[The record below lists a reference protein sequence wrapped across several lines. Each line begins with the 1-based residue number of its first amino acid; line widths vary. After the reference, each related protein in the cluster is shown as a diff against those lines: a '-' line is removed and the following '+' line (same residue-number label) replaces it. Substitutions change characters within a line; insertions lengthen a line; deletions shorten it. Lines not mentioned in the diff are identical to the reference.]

1 MRFGGGSTGN
11 SRRHP
16 ALRWLAAALFLV
28 ALARPALA
36 ASSAAPQAIVLV
48 GGSGDLA
55 TRLLQP
61 AFLQLEKNGRLPA
74 GLQIVAV
81 GRDAGMTDAGYRAL
95 VRSKI
100 AELKVPHDPAT
111 LDALVNRLTFVS
123 GAIDDRAV
131 ARQVRAK
138 LAQVAPGARPTY
150 YFAVPPK
157 VVAGGV
163 EALHDEHM
171 LDDAKVVVEK
181 PIGSDARTARQVNA
195 LLHKYLR
202 PEQVFRM
209 DHYLGKQGARDITSI
224 QRDPRFAGVFDK
236 AVVERVE
243 MGAEEELGIG
253 HRAGYYDGIGAG
265 RDMLQSHLIQIAGL
279 VLMGRPAGRGAGAFI
294 DAKTQALK
302 QLRAPR
308 GASLAHAVR
317 GQYDGYQAED
327 GVAPGS
333 TTETFAAVRL
343 TSRDPRWAG
352 VPIVMLSG
360 KQLGAKQGY
369 AKLFLRATPAPLA
382 RAAGITPGTPAEVVI
397 EMDPKPRVTVAGREI
412 AIQRTGDANLS
423 AYASQLDAVL
433 RGDHAAFPGEHDS
446 AEGWRIMGGV
456 LRGWQRA
463 GAQGLVTY
471 KAGQALALSR
481 LRRPVPTARPAW
493 SAPHAPTRPPAM
505 HTRPTTSAPSR
516 PASRPHA
523 PWRDPRPS
531 LATSRAAASH
541 AATSSHAPR

>member
-150 YFAVPPK
+150 YFAVPD
-157 VVAGGV
+157 AELLLG
-163 EALHDEHM
+163 AHLDA
-171 LDDAKVVVEK
+171 LDDGLVEHAGEARVALDRRDVARALLAEVVVHAEDLLGAQVLVQQRVHLARR
-181 PIGSDARTARQVNA
+181 PRVGADRLLDHDLGVVEHVLVVQRLDAAG
-195 LLHKYLR
+195 
-202 PEQVFRM
+202 
-209 DHYLGKQGARDITSI
+209 DDLGRHREVVGGAR
-224 QRDPRFAGVFDK
+224 
-236 AVVERVE
+236 
-243 MGAEEELGIG
+243 
-253 HRAGYYDGIGAG
+253 AG